1 LDDEYPEEIS
11 SGVTFKNLKH
21 IKLYHLHNLEQICE
35 AKFTAPA
42 LQTISLRDCWGVR
55 RLPAIAPQG
64 PKPVVDCEKDWW
76 NKLEWDG
83 LDAGHDPS
91 LFETRHSAYYKK
103 TLPRVSFLRS
113 HIDFLYAFTSIEKV
127 A

>member
-1 LDDEYPEEIS
+1 
-11 SGVTFKNLKH
+11 
-21 IKLYHLHNLEQICE
+21 
-35 AKFTAPA
+35 
-42 LQTISLRDCWGVR
+42 
-55 RLPAIAPQG
+55 
-64 PKPVVDCEKDWW
+64 VVDCEKDWW